1 MSRMDVDVLGGDWR
15 KASHSVNNGQC
26 VEVASARVTV
36 MVRDSVS
43 PSGPTISYPAST
55 WRAFL
60 ASARTGA
67 YDITR

>member
-1 MSRMDVDVLGGDWR
+1 MSRMDDVLGGGWR

-26 VEVASARVTV
+26 VEVASARAMV

-43 PSGPTISYPAST
+43 PSGPTISYSAST